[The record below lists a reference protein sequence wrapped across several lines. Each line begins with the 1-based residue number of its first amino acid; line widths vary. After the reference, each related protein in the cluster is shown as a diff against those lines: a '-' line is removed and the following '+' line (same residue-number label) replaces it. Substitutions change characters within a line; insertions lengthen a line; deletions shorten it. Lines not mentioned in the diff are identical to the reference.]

1 MTLNL
6 GCWTSHLEPATGLM
20 SVWCLV
26 ATLQTVCHQ
35 KTCSLVPATC
45 MEPVHINPSLLSQ
58 FQEDR
63 KRVGGVRGHSSP
75 VEAPGDSYVTETR
88 PTKKLSL
95 QRSHGGG
102 ARGISSWAGAVASAV
117 VVGLATLVQPAFGP
131 KWQGSRQIMGQQIF
145 SKWSRLHNCQKTGF
159 PVAPTPPLSLPLS
172 AVRLEFIWVIR
183 NKHWCWS
190 KVNDTKPW

>member
-1 MTLNL
+1 MVSSGFLGWYDIVQQWESLGTVRLSRTHNRTHMWKDPKKEKGKDGKSRKRERWTSTRRSMTLKL
-6 GCWTSHLEPATGLM
+6 GCWTSHLEPATGLK

-58 FQEDR
+58 FQEDGR
-63 KRVGGVRGHSSP
+63 RSRQVGGVRGHSSP

-88 PTKKLSL
+88 PTKNLSL

-102 ARGISSWAGAVASAV
+102 ARGISS
-117 VVGLATLVQPAFGP
+117 
-131 KWQGSRQIMGQQIF
+131 
-145 SKWSRLHNCQKTGF
+145 
-159 PVAPTPPLSLPLS
+159 
-172 AVRLEFIWVIR
+172 
-183 NKHWCWS
+183 
-190 KVNDTKPW
+190 